1 MFSPMPS
8 KDESVLFSFPVSRVD
23 HYRQELLAD
32 RDSPEFDEAHRG
44 VGLSRV
50 MTWVQR
56 QPDYA
61 IIRWDGEN
69 VPDAL
74 ERAARSEDPLM
85 SKWRGLVRVFAGPA
99 QAEGVWQ
106 LESHHHVFSWTT
118 GEEGPDVDTR
128 IFHGSSVVNQFL
140 TLLADI
146 KGDPPLLSIYDRIRR
161 RQGITRVEV
170 WHQNIEDE
178 DVILRVLEGH
188 DLDAAFEDMAAGK
201 TELDR
206 RIRDLEIATLGKSHI
221 SRSQAELLVDWRA

>member
-1 MFSPMPS
+1 MPD
-8 KDESVLFSFPVSRVD
+8 KDQSVLFSFPVNRVD

-32 RDSPEFDEAHRG
+32 RDTPEFDEAHRG
-44 VGLSRV
+44 VGLRRV

-56 QPDYA
+56 HPDYA

-69 VPDAL
+69 IPDAL
-74 ERAARSEDPLM
+74 ERTARSKDPLM
-85 SKWRGLVRVFAGPA
+85 SKWRGLVRVFAGPV

-118 GEEGPDVDTR
+118 GVEAPDVDVR
-128 IFHGSSVVNQFL
+128 IFHGSPIVNQFL

-170 WHQNIEDE
+170 WHQNIDDE
-178 DVILRVLEGH
+178 DVILRVLEGD
-188 DLDAAFEDMAAGK
+188 DLDAAFEDMAAGT

-206 RIRDLEIATLGKSHI
+206 RIRDLEVATLGESHI